1 MSERKHTGNGYHE
14 PRLHLLLEV
23 TKAINDNYSREQLLR
38 IFQSILSKHL
48 KIPRYEVYTVQS
60 KTRMYK
66 EISHGME
73 DQTGIEAEFDVE
85 RYLHQLENVHEII
98 YVQDSFLDLFDAL
111 IPVYHKDQTLAYVI
125 AGWDED
131 GTEQWQEDLKFVQAL
146 ANIIYVAFENKKLAK
161 QRLEQESLRKE
172 LELASHMQSMLL
184 PTELPQTNQ
193 LMVDAIYKS
202 HAEVGGDYYDFFR
215 LNEHEYAFC
224 IADVSGKGVSAALLM
239 SNFQANVRALFS
251 YVPTLEEL
259 VIILNDKVMNSAKGE
274 KFITAFFG
282 KYNVKKRELK
292 YINAGHNPPVIVR
305 DGQLELLREGCL
317 GLGMVDELP
326 FVKMKREPIPLN
338 TLLVC
343 YTDGLTELENK
354 DENLFGLESLK
365 EIIRDNR
372 DCDIP
377 DLLQNIITQMNTFRG
392 EMPYKDDIALMACKF
407 N

>member
-1 MSERKHTGNGYHE
+1 LPDNRYNGNSYE

-23 TKAINDNYSREQLLR
+23 TKAINDNYSREQLVK
-38 IFQSILSKHL
+38 IFESILNKHL
-48 KIPRYEVYTVQS
+48 RIPRYEVYSVQS
-60 KTRMYK
+60 KSRLYK
-66 EISHGME
+66 ELSFGLDNESVIKS
-73 DQTGIEAEFDVE
+73 EFDVE
-85 RYLHQLENVHEII
+85 RYLHQLENVHEIL

-111 IPVYHKDQTLAYVI
+111 IPVYHKNQTLAYII

-161 QRLEQESLRKE
+161 QKLEQESLRKE

-184 PTELPQTNQ
+184 PTELPQTREIT
-193 LMVDAIYKS
+193 VDAIYKS

-215 LNEHEYAFC
+215 LNEDEYALC
-224 IADVSGKGVSAALLM
+224 VADVSGKGVSAALLM

-259 VIILNDKVMNSAKGE
+259 AHILNAKVMNSAKGE
-274 KFITAFFG
+274 KFITAFLG
-282 KYNVKKRELK
+282 KYNIKKRELK

-305 DGQLELLREGCL
+305 DNKLELLKEGCL
-317 GLGMVDELP
+317 GLGMLDELP

-354 DENLFGLESLK
+354 QENLFGLDSLM
-365 EIIRDNR
+365 EIVRDNR
-372 DCDIP
+372 ECDIP
-377 DLLQNIITQMNTFRG
+377 DLLQQIITQLNTFRG

>member
-1 MSERKHTGNGYHE
+1 LSERKHYGAGYE
-14 PRLHLLLEV
+14 PRLNLLLEV
-23 TKAINDNYSREQLLR
+23 TKAINDNYSREQLIK
-38 IFQSILSKHL
+38 IFESILTKNL
-48 KIPRYEVYTVQS
+48 KIPRYEVYTVES
-60 KTRMYK
+60 RSRLYK
-66 EISHGME
+66 ELTKGLDTE
-73 DQTGIEAEFDVE
+73 DVIKADFDVE

-111 IPVYHKDQTLAYVI
+111 IPVYHKNQTLAYVI

-184 PTELPQTNQ
+184 PTELPQTKEIT
-193 LMVDAIYKS
+193 VDAIYKS

-215 LNEHEYAFC
+215 LNEDEYALC
-224 IADVSGKGVSAALLM
+224 VADVSGKGVSAALLM
-239 SNFQANVRALFS
+239 SNFQANVRALFQ

-259 VIILNDKVMNSAKGE
+259 AHILNDKVMMSAKGE
-274 KFITAFFG
+274 KFITAFLG
-282 KYNVKKRELK
+282 KYNTRKRELK

-305 DGQLELLREGCL
+305 DGKIELLKEGCL
-317 GLGMVDELP
+317 GLGMLDELP

-354 DENLFGLESLK
+354 DENLFGLEALK

-372 DCDIP
+372 ECDIP
-377 DLLQNIITQMNTFRG
+377 DILQQIISQLNTFRG

>member
-1 MSERKHTGNGYHE
+1 LN
-14 PRLHLLLEV
+14 LLLEV
-23 TKAINDNYSREQLLR
+23 TKAINDNYSREQLIK
-38 IFQSILSKHL
+38 IFENILTRNL
-48 KIPRYEVYTVQS
+48 KIPRYEVYSVQS
-60 KTRMYK
+60 RNRLFK
-66 EISHGME
+66 ELSHGM
-73 DQTGIEAEFDVE
+73 DGNADTIEASFDVE
-85 RYLHQLENVHEII
+85 KYLTQLESVHEII

-131 GTEQWQEDLKFVQAL
+131 GTEQWQDDLKFVQAL

-184 PTELPQTNQ
+184 PTELPQTKEIT
-193 LMVDAIYKS
+193 VDAIYKS

-215 LNEHEYAFC
+215 LNEDEYALC
-224 IADVSGKGVSAALLM
+224 VADVSGKGVSAALLM

-259 VIILNDKVMNSAKGE
+259 ANILNSKVMMSAKGE
-274 KFITAFFG
+274 KFITAFLG
-282 KYNVKKRELK
+282 KYNTKKRELK

-305 DGQLELLREGCL
+305 DGQLELLKDGCL
-317 GLGMVDELP
+317 GLGMLDELP

-343 YTDGLTELENK
+343 YTDGLTELENR
-354 DENLFGLESLK
+354 DENLFGLDSLT
-365 EIIRDNR
+365 EIVRDNR

-377 DLLQNIITQMNTFRG
+377 DLLQNIITQLNTFRG
-392 EMPYKDDIALMACKF
+392 EMPYKDDIAVMACKF

>member
-1 MSERKHTGNGYHE
+1 MPDNRYNGNSYE

-23 TKAINDNYSREQLLR
+23 TKAINDNYSREQLVK
-38 IFQSILSKHL
+38 IFESILNKHL
-48 KIPRYEVYTVQS
+48 RIPRYEVYSVQS
-60 KTRMYK
+60 KSRLYK
-66 EISHGME
+66 ELSFGLDNESVIKS
-73 DQTGIEAEFDVE
+73 EFDVE
-85 RYLHQLENVHEII
+85 RYLHQLENVHEIL

-111 IPVYHKDQTLAYVI
+111 IPVYHKNQTLAYII

-161 QRLEQESLRKE
+161 QKLEQESLRKE

-184 PTELPQTNQ
+184 PTELPQTREIT
-193 LMVDAIYKS
+193 VDAIYKS

-215 LNEHEYAFC
+215 LNEDEYALC
-224 IADVSGKGVSAALLM
+224 VADVSGKGVSAALLM

-259 VIILNDKVMNSAKGE
+259 AHILNAKVMNSAKGE
-274 KFITAFFG
+274 KFITAFLG
-282 KYNVKKRELK
+282 KYNIKKRELK

-305 DGQLELLREGCL
+305 DNKLELLKEGCL
-317 GLGMVDELP
+317 GLGMLDELP

-354 DENLFGLESLK
+354 QENLFGLDSLM
-365 EIIRDNR
+365 EIVRDNR
-372 DCDIP
+372 ECDIP
-377 DLLQNIITQMNTFRG
+377 DLLQQIITQLNTFRG

>member
-1 MSERKHTGNGYHE
+1 MSEKKHSGNGYE

-23 TKAINDNYSREQLLR
+23 TKAINDNYSREQLIK
-38 IFQSILSKHL
+38 IFETILLKNL
-48 KIPRYEVYTVQS
+48 KIPRYEVYSVES
-60 KTRMYK
+60 RSRLYK
-66 EISHGME
+66 ELSHGLDAE
-73 DQTGIEAEFDVE
+73 DVIQSDFDVE

-111 IPVYHKDQTLAYVI
+111 IPVYHKNQTLAYII

-184 PTELPQTNQ
+184 PTELPQTREIT
-193 LMVDAIYKS
+193 VDAIYKS

-215 LNEHEYAFC
+215 LNEDEYALC
-224 IADVSGKGVSAALLM
+224 VADVSGKGVSAALLM
-239 SNFQANVRALFS
+239 SNFQANVRALFQ

-259 VIILNDKVMNSAKGE
+259 AHILNAKVMDSAKGE
-274 KFITAFFG
+274 KFITAFLG
-282 KYNVKKRELK
+282 KYNLKKRELK

-305 DGQLELLREGCL
+305 DSKLELLKEGCL
-317 GLGMVDELP
+317 GLGMLDELP

-354 DENLFGLESLK
+354 DENLFGLDSLK

-377 DLLQNIITQMNTFRG
+377 DLLQNIITQLNTFRG
-392 EMPYKDDIALMACKF
+392 GMPYKDDIALMACKF

>member
-1 MSERKHTGNGYHE
+1 MLKNKHNGNGYE
-14 PRLHLLLEV
+14 PRLNLLLEV
-23 TKAINDNYSREQLLR
+23 TKAINDNYSREQLIK
-38 IFQSILSKHL
+38 IFDNILQRNL
-48 KIPRYEVYTVQS
+48 KIPRYEVYSVQS
-60 KTRMYK
+60 RNRLYK
-66 EISHGME
+66 ELSHGMNGNG
-73 DQTGIEAEFDVE
+73 DTIESDFDVE
-85 RYLHQLENVHEII
+85 RYLTQLESVHEII

-131 GTEQWQEDLKFVQAL
+131 GTEQWQDDLKFVQAL

-161 QRLEQESLRKE
+161 QRLVQESLRKE

-184 PTELPQTNQ
+184 PTELPQTKEIT
-193 LMVDAIYKS
+193 VDAIYKS

-215 LNEHEYAFC
+215 LNQDEYALC

-239 SNFQANVRALFS
+239 SNFQANVRALFN

-259 VIILNDKVMNSAKGE
+259 ATILNDKVMSSAKGE
-274 KFITAFFG
+274 KFITAFLG
-282 KYNVKKRELK
+282 KYNTRKRELK

-317 GLGMVDELP
+317 GLGMLDELP

-354 DENLFGLESLK
+354 DENLFGLDSLK
-365 EIIRDNR
+365 EIVRDNR

-377 DLLQNIITQMNTFRG
+377 DLLQNIITQLNTFRG

>member
-1 MSERKHTGNGYHE
+1 LQEKRHNGNGYE
-14 PRLHLLLEV
+14 PRLNLLLEV
-23 TKAINDNYSREQLLR
+23 TKAINDNYSREQLIK
-38 IFQSILSKHL
+38 IFDNILQRNL
-48 KIPRYEVYTVQS
+48 KIPRYEVYSVQS
-60 KTRMYK
+60 RNRLYK
-66 EISHGME
+66 ELSHGMNGSG
-73 DQTGIEAEFDVE
+73 DTIDSDFDVE
-85 RYLHQLENVHEII
+85 RYLTQLESVHEII

-111 IPVYHKDQTLAYVI
+111 VPVYHKDQTLAYVI

-131 GTEQWQEDLKFVQAL
+131 GTEQWQDDLKFVQAL

-161 QRLEQESLRKE
+161 QRLVQESLRKE

-184 PTELPQTNQ
+184 PTELPQTKEIT
-193 LMVDAIYKS
+193 VDAIYKS

-215 LNEHEYAFC
+215 LNQDEYALC

-239 SNFQANVRALFS
+239 SNFQANVRALFN

-259 VIILNDKVMNSAKGE
+259 ATILNDKVMSSAKGE
-274 KFITAFFG
+274 KFITAFLG
-282 KYNVKKRELK
+282 KYNTRKRELK

-317 GLGMVDELP
+317 GLGMLDELP

-354 DENLFGLESLK
+354 DENLFGLDSLK
-365 EIIRDNR
+365 EIVRDNR

-377 DLLQNIITQMNTFRG
+377 DLLQNIITQLNTFRG

>member
-1 MSERKHTGNGYHE
+1 MPDNRYNGNSYE

-23 TKAINDNYSREQLLR
+23 TKAINDNYSREQLVK
-38 IFQSILSKHL
+38 IFESILNKHL
-48 KIPRYEVYTVQS
+48 RIPRYEVYSVQS
-60 KTRMYK
+60 KSRLYK
-66 EISHGME
+66 ELSFGLDNESVIKS
-73 DQTGIEAEFDVE
+73 EFDVE
-85 RYLHQLENVHEII
+85 RYLHQLESVHEIL

-111 IPVYHKDQTLAYVI
+111 IPVYHKNQTLAYII

-161 QRLEQESLRKE
+161 QKLEQESLRKE

-184 PTELPQTNQ
+184 PTELPQTREIT
-193 LMVDAIYKS
+193 VDAIYKS

-215 LNEHEYAFC
+215 LNEDEYALC
-224 IADVSGKGVSAALLM
+224 VADVSGKGVSAALLM

-259 VIILNDKVMNSAKGE
+259 AHILNAKVMNSAKGE
-274 KFITAFFG
+274 KFITAFLG
-282 KYNVKKRELK
+282 KYNIKKRELK

-305 DGQLELLREGCL
+305 DNKLELLKEGCL
-317 GLGMVDELP
+317 GLGMLDELP

-354 DENLFGLESLK
+354 QENLFGLDSLM
-365 EIIRDNR
+365 EIVRDNR
-372 DCDIP
+372 ECDIP
-377 DLLQNIITQMNTFRG
+377 DLLQQIITQLNTFRG

>member
-1 MSERKHTGNGYHE
+1 MSERQHNGNGHHE

-23 TKAINDNYSREQLLR
+23 TKAINDNYSRDQLLR
-38 IFQSILSKHL
+38 IFESILSKHL

-60 KTRMYK
+60 KARLFK
-66 EISHGME
+66 ELSHGMKN
-73 DQTGIEAEFDVE
+73 QTGIEDEFDVE

-172 LELASHMQSMLL
+172 LEFASHMQSMLL
-184 PTELPQTNQ
+184 PTELPQTDQ

-282 KYNVKKRELK
+282 KYNLTKRELK
-292 YINAGHNPPVIVR
+292 YINAGHNPPVIIRNGV
-305 DGQLELLREGCL
+305 LELLREGCL

-377 DLLQNIITQMNTFRG
+377 DILQNIITQMNTFRG

>member
-1 MSERKHTGNGYHE
+1 MSEKKYIGNGNPD
-14 PRLHLLLEV
+14 PRLSLLLEV
-23 TKAINDNYSREQLLR
+23 TKAINDNYSRDQLIK
-38 IFQSILSKHL
+38 IFESILL
-48 KIPRYEVYTVQS
+48 KNLRIPRYEVYSVES
-60 KTRMYK
+60 KSRLFK
-66 EISHGME
+66 ELSHGIDE
-73 DQTGIEAEFDVE
+73 DSVIKSEFDVE

-111 IPVYHKDQTLAYVI
+111 IPVYHKNQTLAYII

-131 GTEQWQEDLKFVQAL
+131 GNDYWQDDLKFLQAL
-146 ANIIYVAFENKKLAK
+146 ANIIYVAFENKKLAR

-184 PTELPQTNQ
+184 PTELPQTREIT
-193 LMVDAIYKS
+193 VDAIYKS
-202 HAEVGGDYYDFFR
+202 HAEVGGDYYDFFK
-215 LNEHEYAFC
+215 LNEDEYALC
-224 IADVSGKGVSAALLM
+224 VADVSGKGVSAALLM

-259 VIILNDKVMNSAKGE
+259 AHILNAKVMSSAKGE
-274 KFITAFFG
+274 KFITAFLG
-282 KYNVKKRELK
+282 KYNLKKRELK

-305 DGQLELLREGCL
+305 DGKLELLKEGCL
-317 GLGMVDELP
+317 GLGMLDELP

-354 DENLFGLESLK
+354 EENLFGLESLM

-372 DCDIP
+372 ECDIP
-377 DLLQNIITQMNTFRG
+377 DLLQNIITQLNTFRG
-392 EMPYKDDIALMACKF
+392 EIPYKDDIALMACKF
-407 N
+407 S

>member
-1 MSERKHTGNGYHE
+1 MPERRHNGSSQE

-23 TKAINDNYSREQLLR
+23 TKAINDNYSREQLIR
-38 IFQSILSKHL
+38 IFESILNKHL
-48 KIPRYEVYTVQS
+48 KIPRYEVYSVQS
-60 KTRMYK
+60 KSLLYK
-66 EISHGME
+66 ELSFGLDNESVIKS
-73 DQTGIEAEFDVE
+73 EFDVE
-85 RYLHQLENVHEII
+85 RYLHQLENVHEIL

-111 IPVYHKDQTLAYVI
+111 IPVYHKNQTLAYII

-131 GTEQWQEDLKFVQAL
+131 DTDQWQEDLKFVQAL

-161 QRLEQESLRKE
+161 QKLEQESLRKE

-184 PTELPQTNQ
+184 PTELPQTREIT
-193 LMVDAIYKS
+193 VDAIYKS

-215 LNEHEYAFC
+215 LNEDEYALC
-224 IADVSGKGVSAALLM
+224 VADVSGKGVSAALLM

-259 VIILNDKVMNSAKGE
+259 AHILNAKVMSSAKGE
-274 KFITAFFG
+274 KFITAFLG
-282 KYNVKKRELK
+282 KYNLKKRELK
-292 YINAGHNPPVIVR
+292 YINAGHNPPIIVR
-305 DGQLELLREGCL
+305 GGKLELLKEGCL
-317 GLGMVDELP
+317 GLGMLNELP

-354 DENLFGLESLK
+354 EENLFGLDSLM

-377 DLLQNIITQMNTFRG
+377 DILQQIITQMNTFRG
-392 EMPYKDDIALMACKF
+392 EIQYKDDIALMACKF

>member
-1 MSERKHTGNGYHE
+1 
-14 PRLHLLLEV
+14 LHLLLEV
-23 TKAINDNYSREQLLR
+23 TKAINDNYSREQLVKIFESILNKNLR
-38 IFQSILSKHL
+38 IH
-48 KIPRYEVYTVQS
+48 RYEVYSVQS
-60 KTRMYK
+60 KSRLYK
-66 EISHGME
+66 ELSFGLDNESVIKS
-73 DQTGIEAEFDVE
+73 EFDVE
-85 RYLHQLENVHEII
+85 RYLHQLENVHEIL

-111 IPVYHKDQTLAYVI
+111 IPVYHKNQTLAYII

-161 QRLEQESLRKE
+161 QKLEQESLRKE

-184 PTELPQTNQ
+184 PTELPQTREIT
-193 LMVDAIYKS
+193 VDAIYKS

-215 LNEHEYAFC
+215 LNEDEYALC
-224 IADVSGKGVSAALLM
+224 VADVSGKGVSAALLM

-259 VIILNDKVMNSAKGE
+259 AHILNAKVMNSAKGE
-274 KFITAFFG
+274 KFITAFLG
-282 KYNVKKRELK
+282 KYNIKKRELK

-305 DGQLELLREGCL
+305 DNKLELLKEGCL
-317 GLGMVDELP
+317 GLGMLDELP

-354 DENLFGLESLK
+354 QENLFGLDSLM
-365 EIIRDNR
+365 EIVRDNR
-372 DCDIP
+372 ECDIP
-377 DLLQNIITQMNTFRG
+377 DLLQQIITQLNTFRG

>member
-1 MSERKHTGNGYHE
+1 MSEIKNNKNGYE
-14 PRLHLLLEV
+14 SRLHLLLEV
-23 TKAINDNYSREQLLR
+23 TKSINDNYSREQLIK
-38 IFQSILSKHL
+38 IFDNILQRNL
-48 KIPRYEVYTVQS
+48 KIPRYEVYSVES
-60 KTRMYK
+60 RSRLYK
-66 EISHGME
+66 ELSHGL
-73 DQTGIEAEFDVE
+73 DTGDTIKSDFNVE
-85 RYLHQLENVHEII
+85 RYLNQLENVHDII

-161 QRLEQESLRKE
+161 QRIEQETLRKE

-184 PTELPQTNQ
+184 PTELPQTREIT
-193 LMVDAIYKS
+193 VDAIYKS
-202 HAEVGGDYYDFFR
+202 HAEVGGDYYDFFK
-215 LNEHEYAFC
+215 LNEDEYALC
-224 IADVSGKGVSAALLM
+224 VADVSGKGVSAALLM
-239 SNFQANVRALFS
+239 SNFQANVRALFQ

-259 VIILNDKVMNSAKGE
+259 AHILNEKVMNSAKGE
-274 KFITAFFG
+274 KFITAFLA
-282 KYNVKKRELK
+282 KYNVKKREIK
-292 YINAGHNPPVIVR
+292 YINAGHNPPIMVR
-305 DGQLELLREGCL
+305 DGKIDLLKEGCL
-317 GLGMVDELP
+317 GLGMLDELP

-354 DENLFGLESLK
+354 DEQLFGLEALN

-377 DLLQNIITQMNTFRG
+377 DILQQIIAQLNTFRG

>member
-1 MSERKHTGNGYHE
+1 MPDRKNNGNGQE
-14 PRLHLLLEV
+14 PRMHLLLEV
-23 TKAINDNYSREQLLR
+23 TKAINDNYSREQLIK
-38 IFQSILSKHL
+38 IFESILNKHL
-48 KIPRYEVYTVQS
+48 KIPRYEVYSVES
-60 KTRMYK
+60 RSRLYK
-66 EISHGME
+66 ELSFGLDNESVIKS
-73 DQTGIEAEFDVE
+73 DFDVE

-111 IPVYHKDQTLAYVI
+111 IPVYHKNQTLAYII

-131 GTEQWQEDLKFVQAL
+131 GTEDWQEDLKFVQAL

-184 PTELPQTNQ
+184 PTELPQTREIT
-193 LMVDAIYKS
+193 VDAIYKS

-215 LNEHEYAFC
+215 LNEDEYALC
-224 IADVSGKGVSAALLM
+224 VADVSGKGVSAALLM
-239 SNFQANVRALFS
+239 SNFQANVRALFN

-259 VIILNDKVMNSAKGE
+259 AHILNSKVMDSAKGE
-274 KFITAFFG
+274 KFITAFLG
-282 KYNVKKRELK
+282 KYNTRKRELK

-305 DGQLELLREGCL
+305 DGKLELLKEGCL
-317 GLGMVDELP
+317 GLGMLDELP

-365 EIIRDNR
+365 EIIRDNK

-377 DLLQNIITQMNTFRG
+377 DILQNIITQLNTFRG

>member
-1 MSERKHTGNGYHE
+1 LLEKKHSGNGHE
-14 PRLHLLLEV
+14 PRLNLLLEV
-23 TKAINDNYSREQLLR
+23 TKAINDNYSREQLIK
-38 IFQSILSKHL
+38 IFENILTRNL
-48 KIPRYEVYTVQS
+48 KIPRYEVYSVQS
-60 KTRMYK
+60 RNRLFK
-66 EISHGME
+66 ELSHGM
-73 DQTGIEAEFDVE
+73 DGNADTIEASFDVE
-85 RYLHQLENVHEII
+85 KYLTQLESVHEII

-131 GTEQWQEDLKFVQAL
+131 GTEQWQDDLKFVQAL

-184 PTELPQTNQ
+184 PTELPQTKEIT
-193 LMVDAIYKS
+193 VDAIYKS

-215 LNEHEYAFC
+215 LNEDEYALC
-224 IADVSGKGVSAALLM
+224 VADVSGKGVSAALLM

-259 VIILNDKVMNSAKGE
+259 ANILNSKVMMSAKGE
-274 KFITAFFG
+274 KFITAFLG
-282 KYNVKKRELK
+282 KYNTKKRELK

-305 DGQLELLREGCL
+305 DGQLELLKDGCL
-317 GLGMVDELP
+317 GLGMLDELP

-343 YTDGLTELENK
+343 YTDGLTELENR
-354 DENLFGLESLK
+354 DENLFGLDSLT
-365 EIIRDNR
+365 EIVRDNR

-377 DLLQNIITQMNTFRG
+377 DLLQNIITQLNTFRG
-392 EMPYKDDIALMACKF
+392 EMPYKDDIAVMACKF